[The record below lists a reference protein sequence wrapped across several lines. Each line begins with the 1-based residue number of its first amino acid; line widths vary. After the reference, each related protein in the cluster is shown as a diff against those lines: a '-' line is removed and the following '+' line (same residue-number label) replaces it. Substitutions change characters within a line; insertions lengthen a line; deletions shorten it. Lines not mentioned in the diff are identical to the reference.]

1 MQIRYKIDV
10 LSALKNKGY
19 TTYRLRKEKLIGES
33 YVQQIRNGELV
44 SWEMMTRLC
53 NLLNCDISE
62 IIHCVPDSPEEESPA
77 GPS

>member
-10 LSALKNKGY
+10 LSALKSKGY

-44 SWEMMTRLC
+44 SWEIMTRLC

-62 IIHCVPDSPEEESPA
+62 IIHCVPDSSEEENPA
-77 GPS
+77 EP